1 MKKPAIR
8 VLILED
14 SPEEAELTVYEL
26 RRCGFEPEW
35 QRVETKQ
42 DYEEASIFFCIVEVK
57 RFSRLQDPI
66 GQTQ

>member
-14 SPEEAELTVYEL
+14 SPEDAELMVYEL
-26 RRCGFEPEW
+26 RRCGCAPEW

-42 DYEEASIFFCIVEVK
+42 DYEEAV
-57 RFSRLQDPI
+57 
-66 GQTQ
+66 